1 MIPIDTLFNTHS
13 AERMT
18 AFSDLRVFVSLTTD
32 HALSKLLDDVINAD
46 LKGLIV
52 PTFVF
57 Y

>member
-13 AERMT
+13 AERMA